1 MPPVRSLTIHAD
13 YQCQHAGACCRAG
26 WPIPIDEALQR
37 VLDAARA
44 SGRLVM
50 PVLQDPHESC
60 AYYETR
66 GRNEGGLCAI
76 HRQLGG
82 SCKPPSCRHFP
93 RVALLDARGVSITL
107 SHYCPTAASML
118 FRTDVTLG
126 ITDAPPAFPQADE
139 YEGLDARNVMP
150 PLLRPGMLWDYD
162 GYSEWERRAIALL
175 AIEDLAPEDAIDWL
189 RRIAAAI
196 KEWRQGSITLADHVA
211 IAFGCVP
218 RGPRIESAWGERRT
232 VVNRYLAARLF
243 ASWVPYRA
251 DRLSALI
258 DDLAATHSLLL
269 AAAARGNAT
278 LTDAIRATEL
288 RTVHAAG

>member
-1 MPPVRSLTIHAD
+1 
-13 YQCQHAGACCRAG
+13 
-26 WPIPIDEALQR
+26 
-37 VLDAARA
+37 
-44 SGRLVM
+44 
-50 PVLQDPHESC
+50 
-60 AYYETR
+60 
-66 GRNEGGLCAI
+66 
-76 HRQLGG
+76 
-82 SCKPPSCRHFP
+82 
-93 RVALLDARGVSITL
+93 
-107 SHYCPTAASML
+107 
-118 FRTDVTLG
+118 
-126 ITDAPPAFPQADE
+126 
-139 YEGLDARNVMP
+139 
-150 PLLRPGMLWDYD
+150 MLWDYD